1 MLREQFLLITLQIH
15 NKMSKKKNITGV
27 VFSTNPNFQYS
38 YEGPTEV
45 ETLPPQQQD
54 LRVFIEKKHRGG
66 KTANIIKGFVG
77 KQEDMDVLCK
87 FLKTK
92 LGVGGSAKDGEI
104 LIQGDFRDKIVEMLI
119 AKGYKAKKAGG

>member
-1 MLREQFLLITLQIH
+1 MA
-15 NKMSKKKNITGV
+15 KKKNITGV
-27 VFSTNPNFQYS
+27 IYSTNPDFQYS
-38 YEGPTEV
+38 FEGRE
-45 ETLPPQQQD
+45 EAATLAPQQQD

-77 KQEDMDVLCK
+77 KQEDIESLCK

-92 LGVGGSAKDGEI
+92 LGVGGTAKDGEI
-104 LIQGDFRDKIVEMLI
+104 LIQGDFRDKIIDMLL